1 MSPGEKRRVVLGLS
15 AALALA
21 FCGLVFYFLPA
32 IVWTG
37 VGVTAC
43 LVLYSACG
51 TRCLGAPSR
60 LGLQLPPALRRW
72 IPANAANGVPAYG
85 KASKQPRP
93 RLRDQPGEAWQVA
106 AERWWESPREAETAV
121 WSPGDAL
128 MGSYLSRQDN
138 PAKAGTRELRERLA
152 RPNHAVPTPNRRLS
166 FGEQLSSASRFTV
179 TSRRR
184 YPIQQPQYSSLGAL
198 PTVRWDGYG
207 KKTVL
212 SARNST
218 MVHSPVTVK
227 IARPDTAITRSPILE
242 HLISPSVSSPSANS
256 PDPCARETVLSA
268 LKESRKRGAEEEEER
283 ASTSGQE
290 NKRRR
295 HDSSESGHSAFE
307 PLLANGAPG
316 SLVPKPGT
324 LKRGNN
330 SHCGDDLFYKR
341 SRTSSVSSLNN
352 AVVGGI
358 PTFARNPIVSSYSSS
373 RGLKQ
378 VRKRTGLNISPFSSS
393 PSSRSQTPE
402 RPAKKQRDE
411 ELHRSN
417 ASTPVKADK
426 VEGEQ
431 IKEKVTTSPLQRPPI
446 SSTFLS
452 TSGGDGKRKR
462 KIPLLANTKGEQL
475 TLPPPPQLGYAVT
488 VEDLDLEKKAALE
501 RINKVLESK
510 PGKNPAAMMPNLLC
524 LLAGG
529 WPVALCQETWCH
541 YDHLYINF
549 LSTST
554 NFLEPVTTSVSA
566 VVPAPSSV
574 PSFTVNT
581 APLPTPVKVLESTPV
596 TIVVC
601 APPSVTSAIANPNP
615 LLESLKKMQSTTDSG
630 IATASTGLFPVESVV
645 GATASLGTP
654 KSTESSGTPPALA
667 SNPNKTLTDSSIIRP
682 IPTLN
687 PTLSSILQS
696 SAPSSSQP
704 TGTTGLLFTPT
715 ASSSQNQP
723 VRKGPD
729 ATATVASTGGIAF
742 GLVAPSKPSLTTEA
756 GTPSV
761 ASSTTAAPSAFKP
774 IFSAVL
780 TGQSNMQAPAETTS
794 APVTTLANSTVPSST
809 STMFKPIF
817 GNLVAPTATTTKASS
832 LFTFG
837 QTSQPPTAAS
847 TTAPTTFQL
856 GTIATT
862 ASCSATTFQFGN
874 PASTSAPQL
883 VSIFGQS
890 ASTAPKTLT
899 GTAAATST
907 ETTSAFGAF
916 SKTTSAATTASASQP
931 AFSFGSSVGPS
942 AFSTNPNQF
951 GTATSQTGFGSGTVN
966 TQQEPL
972 TFGTTS
978 QPAFGGATTQPA
990 FGTTSASFSFG
1001 TATSSTKPSLFG
1013 SGTQTS
1019 NSNPSGSA
1027 FGTANPTFNFGASN
1041 QPSTATAT
1049 FGIGGTAQNS
1059 STGGFNFAAAQS
1071 GSAGIATPFGAS
1083 AGASNQSTQFAFGA
1097 TNTTENKPAFGGTST
1112 PVFGQSTPGAAGN
1125 LSFGTPGT
1133 PAPNFGASPFGAST
1147 PAFSIGSGSKPMGA
1161 RQRLQARRQHHARK

>member
-1 MSPGEKRRVVLGLS
+1 
-15 AALALA
+15 
-21 FCGLVFYFLPA
+21 
-32 IVWTG
+32 
-37 VGVTAC
+37 
-43 LVLYSACG
+43 
-51 TRCLGAPSR
+51 
-60 LGLQLPPALRRW
+60 
-72 IPANAANGVPAYG
+72 
-85 KASKQPRP
+85 
-93 RLRDQPGEAWQVA
+93 
-106 AERWWESPREAETAV
+106 
-121 WSPGDAL
+121 
-128 MGSYLSRQDN
+128 
-138 PAKAGTRELRERLA
+138 
-152 RPNHAVPTPNRRLS
+152 
-166 FGEQLSSASRFTV
+166 
-179 TSRRR
+179 
-184 YPIQQPQYSSLGAL
+184 
-198 PTVRWDGYG
+198 
-207 KKTVL
+207 
-212 SARNST
+212 

-510 PGKNPAAMMPNLLC
+510 P
-524 LLAGG
+524 
-529 WPVALCQETWCH
+529 
-541 YDHLYINF
+541 
-549 LSTST
+549 
-554 NFLEPVTTSVSA
+554 EPVTTSVSA

-630 IATASTGLFPVESVV
+630 IATASTESVV

-847 TTAPTTFQL
+847 TTAPTVGASSSAGFTGLPTTSGVGTTVEASAKPAFSFGLNTTSSSGTAGSSSTVAAPQTFQL

-966 TQQEPL
+966 TQQEPSKPVVGSFTFGGTNATVNFGGSAPRTTSQL

-1083 AGASNQSTQFAFGA
+1083 AGASSMFGATNNQAGQNQSTQFAFGA
-1097 TNTTENKPAFGGTST
+1097 TNTTENKPAFGGCVPGYVCSFHSRFQLLISSLLGTST

-1161 RQRLQARRQHHARK
+1161 RQRLQARRQHHARKK